1 MERRYRD
8 MLMQRS
14 GAERLKMAS
23 SMFATAR
30 RLIVAS
36 VLENDPLASPATI
49 RRALFLRF
57 YGADFDAETRE
68 KILARIGRADEA
80 PHGGQHP

>member
-1 MERRYRD
+1 
-8 MLMQRS
+8 
-14 GAERLKMAS
+14 
-23 SMFATAR
+23 MFATAR

-68 KILARIGRADEA
+68 KILARIGREDEA
-80 PHGGQHP
+80 PRGGRQP